1 MIDIIILGAIVVGIV
16 QVFKN
21 SFNIPARF
29 IPLLTMILTFGII
42 ALNLYIENLP
52 ITWEVLQNGFI
63 VGLSALGLWSGTKA
77 TIGK

>member
-1 MIDIIILGAIVVGIV
+1 MIDIIILGAIVVGLI
-16 QVFKN
+16 QVLKT

-29 IPLLTMILTFGII
+29 IPIITLVVTFGIL
-42 ALNLYIENLP
+42 ALNLYVENIP

-63 VGLSALGLWSGTKA
+63 IGLSALGLWSGTKA

>member
-1 MIDIIILGAIVVGIV
+1 MVDIIILGAIVVGIV
-16 QVFKN
+16 QVLKN
-21 SFNIPARF
+21 SFNIPSRF

-42 ALNLYIENLP
+42 ALNLYIENIP

-77 TIGK
+77 SIGK